1 MRTIT
6 PSGSESD
13 QDDAPART
21 VGRSLMVRAALVP
34 LEAVATYKA
43 HARAYFHVVM
53 LSGQECP
60 NCHGNLTMIRDGCC
74 RCELCGTEFDSTT
87 VLQRCVNCGGAP
99 HVRIRR
105 YECDRCAA
113 QITSQFLFD
122 ALVFDADYFR
132 HKMAEHRQRRR
143 VQRERI
149 RQMLAETRSPHT
161 PPAAAELEA
170 VPGLIAALNG
180 LSAGALPEF
189 TFSLRQ
195 AFDLKRYEAHV
206 RAHSGPIAV
215 KLDRIPPLSENTR
228 VDRIWRFVAVIF
240 LTHAGELS
248 VRQDGTTIWVMQA
261 EADGERQ
268 GLPGNAE
275 GADELERPVG
285 RAET

>member
-1 MRTIT
+1 
-6 PSGSESD
+6 
-13 QDDAPART
+13 
-21 VGRSLMVRAALVP
+21 MVRAALAV
-34 LEAVATYKA
+34 LEAVASYRA

-53 LSGQECP
+53 LSGHECP

-74 RCELCGTEFDSTT
+74 RCELCRTEFDPT
-87 VLQRCVNCGGAP
+87 VAFQRCGTCGGKP
-99 HVRIRR
+99 RVHIRR
-105 YECDRCAA
+105 YECSRCGA

-143 VQRERI
+143 VQRERV

-161 PPAAAELEA
+161 VPPAAELDA

-180 LSAGALPEF
+180 LSAGTLPEF
-189 TFSLRQ
+189 TFSPRQ
-195 AFDLKRYEAHV
+195 AFDLKRYQTHV

-215 KLDRIPPLSENTR
+215 DLDRIPPLSENTR
-228 VDRIWRFVAVIF
+228 LDRIWRFVAVIF
-240 LTHAGELS
+240 LTHAGELA
-248 VRQDGTTIWVMQA
+248 VRQNGTTIWVMQA
-261 EADGERQ
+261 EANGERQ

-275 GADELERPVG
+275 GADGIERPVG